1 MTGGLNA
8 AGLLV
13 LIAIP
18 ELVVRVLYGQAYA
31 SAAPLLWHYGVHAMM
46 LSLANVV
53 ATYLIACGSRSIGI
67 VALACTAFQIAAVTL
82 WHPTLDAVIIGL
94 GMGSA
99 TLLGA
104 GLLLAQSSQ
113 TLDEQV

>member
-1 MTGGLNA
+1 VLTGGLNT

-18 ELVVRVLYGQAYA
+18 DLVVRVLYGQAYA

-67 VALACTAFQIAAVTL
+67 VALVCTAFQIAAVTL

-94 GMGSA
+94 CLGSA
-99 TLLGA
+99 SLLVG
-104 GLLLAQSSQ
+104 GLLMAHSPQNI
-113 TLDEQV
+113 DN